1 MEDQRHQWE
10 QELVAVGEEHD
21 LRWRRSK
28 SGEGSFKG
36 TVLQTEKAGILM
48 EM

>member
-1 MEDQRHQWE
+1 MG
-10 QELVAVGEEHD
+10 AGAGGCGEEHD

-28 SGEGSFKG
+28 SGEGHFNG
-36 TVLQTEKAGILM
+36 MVLQTEKADLFM